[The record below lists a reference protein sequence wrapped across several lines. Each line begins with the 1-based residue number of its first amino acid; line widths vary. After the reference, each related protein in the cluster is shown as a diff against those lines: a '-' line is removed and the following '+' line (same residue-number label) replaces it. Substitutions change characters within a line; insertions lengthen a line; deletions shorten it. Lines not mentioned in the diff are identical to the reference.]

1 MKVVIIIFVF
11 LCASDEIKSSR
22 SDLKRLQSKVD
33 FFLDTI
39 LDINHNIR
47 ELREIVDNL
56 DNQNATCACEL
67 EHGNISSKNVDDNVA
82 LHSVSAEL

>member
-1 MKVVIIIFVF
+1 LVIIIFVF
-11 LCASDEIKSSR
+11 LCAFDEIESSR
-22 SDLKRLQSKVD
+22 SDFKRLQSQVY

-56 DNQNATCACEL
+56 DNQNAKCACDL
-67 EHGNISSKNVDDNVA
+67 QHGNISSKNVDDNVA